1 MSRAALLTGFYPWR
15 LGMQRGAI
23 GAFRASLIL
32 LQTSNKQTTNNS
44 FWVKHQ
50 FCFSQPAWTPVYLF
64 YQRYC
69 PMVAIGLQ
77 WWVNLNFH
85 ATHCNSL
92 VIQYN
97 SWEDAK
103 SEKKTNVFFL
113 VKSSSHLFTFI
124 LNLFANSRKI
134 SNPAGRSGQVLISLD
149 HQNSESCQ
157 LFLR

>member
-1 MSRAALLTGFYPWR
+1 M
-15 LGMQRGAI
+15 
-23 GAFRASLIL
+23 
-32 LQTSNKQTTNNS
+32 
-44 FWVKHQ
+44 
-50 FCFSQPAWTPVYLF
+50 YLF
-64 YQRYC
+64 CQRYC
-69 PMVAIGLQ
+69 PRVAIALQ
-77 WWVNLNFH
+77 WWVSRNFH
-85 ATHCNSL
+85 AMHCNSL

-157 LFLR
+157 LFLRWKKVTLLYLHLFKGGKVASWLLQLFLSSKQPRIPLILWPVHSCE